1 MIYAVNKEKVIVVTS
16 GPAAVPNLANLS
28 LTLLLSP
35 LLLAEFNTVCYK
47 SINNNKN
54 HDINAEILLNSRVE

>member
-1 MIYAVNKEKVIVVTS
+1 MPSKYMIYALNKEKVIFVTS

-28 LTLLLSP
+28 LP
-35 LLLAEFNTVCYK
+35 LLLPELNTVCYK